1 MLARILLLVL
11 LWLPA
16 VALAADPDDV
26 RVPPDATQN
35 VKTLSAYLVGTA
47 NTPTSKAK
55 RIYRWITKNINYD
68 VPAVRG
74 SKTASVYEPQ
84 QVLQRRQ
91 TVCEG
96 YARLFQA
103 LAQEAGLEVKMV
115 SGKTHSSISDSAGG
129 HAWNAVRLDG
139 NWHLVDCTWGAGYVN
154 GDDYFRAPTD
164 YYFGLDPKI
173 MATSHFPND
182 ETWQL
187 LDAPLSKAEFEAS
200 TPRRAPRAGR
210 GERISLLQPGETPLA
225 ASAPSKAPTPG
236 RQRLATPRLLY
247 SYYTRG
253 ATLMSPKQ
261 GTLSGSNQDIHL
273 MVPGAEKVLVDT
285 GDQTY
290 ELIPVPRKAGAFR
303 ALVPVAPGRV
313 RILGVFAGR
322 SEPLVEFE
330 AE

>member
-1 MLARILLLVL
+1 MLARLLLLL

-16 VALAADPDDV
+16 LALAADPDDV

-47 NTPTSKAK
+47 HTPTSKAK
-55 RIYRWITKNINYD
+55 RIYRWITQNINYD

-74 SKTASVYEPQ
+74 SRPASVYEPQ

-103 LAQEAGLEVKMV
+103 LAQEAGLEAKVV
-115 SGKTHSSISDSAGG
+115 AGKTHSSISDSAGG

-139 NWHLVDCTWGAGYVN
+139 TWQLIDCTWGAGYVN

-187 LDAPLSKAEFEAS
+187 LDQPLSRAEFEAS

-210 GERISLLQPGETPLA
+210 GERINLLQPGATPAA
-225 ASAPSKAPTPG
+225 ASTSSPTG
-236 RQRLATPRLLY
+236 RPRLASPRLLY
-247 SYYTRG
+247 SFHTRG
-253 ATLMSPKQ
+253 ATLVSPKQ
-261 GTLSGSNQDIHL
+261 GTLTGSNQDIHL
-273 MVPGAEKVLVDT
+273 TVPGADKVMVDT

-290 ELIPVPRKAGAFR
+290 ELIPVARKPGTFR

-313 RILGVFAGR
+313 RILGVFSGR
-322 SEPLVEFE
+322 SEPLLEFE

>member
-1 MLARILLLVL
+1 MLARLLLLL

-16 VALAADPDDV
+16 LALAADPDDV
-26 RVPPDATQN
+26 RVPPDAAQN
-35 VKTLSAYLVGTA
+35 VRTLSAYLVGTA
-47 NTPTSKAK
+47 HTPTSKAR
-55 RIYRWITKNINYD
+55 RIYRWITQNINYD

-74 SKTASVYEPQ
+74 SKPASVYEPQ

-103 LAQEAGLEVKMV
+103 LAQEAGLEAKVV
-115 SGKTHSSISDSAGG
+115 SGKTHRSISDSAGG

-139 NWHLVDCTWGAGYVN
+139 NWTLLDCTWGAGYVK

-164 YYFGLDPKI
+164 YYFGLDPKV
-173 MATSHFPND
+173 MVASHFPSD

-187 LDAPLSKAEFEAS
+187 LETPISQAEFEAS
-200 TPRRAPRAGR
+200 TPPRAPRAGR
-210 GERISLLQPGETPLA
+210 GERITLLQPGETPRT
-225 ASAPSKAPTPG
+225 ASTTGPTATPG
-236 RQRLATPRLLY
+236 RQRLASPRLLY
-247 SYYTRG
+247 SYHTRG
-253 ATLMSPKQ
+253 ATLMNPKQ

-273 MVPGAEKVLVDT
+273 LVPGADKILVDT
-285 GDQTY
+285 GDQTF
-290 ELIPVPRKAGAFR
+290 ELIPVPRKPGAFR
-303 ALVPVAPGRV
+303 ALVPVSPGRV
-313 RILGVFAGR
+313 RVVGVFAGR